1 MKNRSLAVIA
11 ATIAVIGCFFGYR
24 LLGGNES
31 MKVLKVG
38 YPEYWGENLS
48 PSLQHTIY
56 ADAMMANQFEAL
68 VSIGPA
74 GSIKPLAAK
83 SWTVSSDK
91 RIYTFKIDV
100 SQKFSNGKSLS
111 AQSFKDSWEYGLSLP
126 PKSANS
132 SLQDILYQVVGYE
145 DFKTTKSL
153 SGLRVV
159 DNETFEVEF
168 KAPFRAA
175 LTNLA
180 GSRMAAFVMENGKF
194 LGTGPYVIE
203 ETTDKKLILTAN
215 KYRDEN
221 LAFEEVVVE
230 IVKPEFA
237 QESLDSGKIDVYSLA
252 EHAEFNNCLD
262 NDSTTGCFAGN
273 ESRHITMVLNSKENR
288 VFNKK
293 EHRLAMQALVYRTF
307 FGKDLP
313 ANMKLKTD
321 LDPQIFLP
329 LQAGRIE
336 NETAMA
342 KVEEGASYID
352 AFVKETQKHPIKMV
366 TGTTGNLL
374 NWVKAGLTEQGV
386 KFTDDSTVLPMKDL
400 AATYYKNHDTD
411 IALMTLSVAS
421 GDPDGIYH
429 ALGQNGAITSPMMYK
444 QESARLLEAGRKIL
458 NLDMID
464 EHYKKVTAA
473 ALAEVPFVHLG
484 YLKTLMVFRK
494 DKVKLDKSYKQR
506 EDNRFSS
513 FGPM

>member
-1 MKNRSLAVIA
+1 MKNRSLVAIA
-11 ATIAVIGCFFGYR
+11 ATIAVLGCYFGYR
-24 LLGGNES
+24 VLGGNES
-31 MKVLKVG
+31 MNILKVG
-38 YPEYWGENLS
+38 YPEYWGENMS

-83 SWTVSSDK
+83 SWSVSGDK
-91 RIYTFKIDV
+91 RIYTFKIDTNR
-100 SQKFSNGKSLS
+100 KFSNGKNLT

-132 SLQDILYQVVGYE
+132 SLQDILYQVVGYDE
-145 DFKTTKSL
+145 FATTKTL
-153 SGLRVV
+153 KGLRVL

-168 KAPFRAA
+168 KNSFRAA

-180 GSRMAAFVMENGKF
+180 GSRMAAFVIENGKF

-203 ETTDKKLILTAN
+203 ETADKKLILTAN
-215 KYRDEN
+215 TFRDES
-221 LAFEEVVVE
+221 LPFKEVIVE
-230 IVKPEFA
+230 VVKPESA
-237 QESLDSGKIDVYSLA
+237 QEALDSGKIDVYSLA

-262 NDSTTGCFAGN
+262 DDSTTGCFAGN
-273 ESRHITMVLNSKENR
+273 ESRHITMVLNSKQNR
-288 VFNKK
+288 IFNNK

-307 FGKDLP
+307 FGKELP
-313 ANMKLKTD
+313 ANMRMKTD

-336 NETAMA
+336 NEAAMA
-342 KVEEGASYID
+342 KVEEGAPYID
-352 AFVKETQKHPIKMV
+352 AFIEATQKQPIKMV

-374 NWVKAGLTEQGV
+374 KWVKDGLSEQGV
-386 KFTDDSTVLPMKDL
+386 KFTEDSTVLPMKDL
-400 AATYYKNHDTD
+400 ASTYYKSHDTD

-429 ALGQNGAITSPMMYK
+429 ALGTNGAITSPMMFK
-444 QESARLLEAGRKIL
+444 QESARLLESGRKIL
-458 NLDMID
+458 NLENID
-464 EHYKKVTAA
+464 EHYKKVTTA

-484 YLKTLMVFRK
+484 YLKTLMAFRK
-494 DKVKLDKSYKQR
+494 DKVKLDKTYKQR